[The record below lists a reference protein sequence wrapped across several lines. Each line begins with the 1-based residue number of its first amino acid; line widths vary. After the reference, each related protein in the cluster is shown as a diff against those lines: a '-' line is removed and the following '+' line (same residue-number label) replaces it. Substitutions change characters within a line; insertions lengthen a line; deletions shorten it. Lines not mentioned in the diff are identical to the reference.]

1 MKLLREISKN
11 RLSGFFIPALAV
23 LFVFSLSFHNHAIFG
38 SPTHNLDSNP
48 TAGHSVEDCSACLL
62 QGNLQVPETG
72 YLYNGN
78 KLGELVAFVNLDF
91 IIPSSFLNLDKPSRS
106 PPTI

>member
-1 MKLLREISKN
+1 MRLLREINKN

-23 LFVFSLSFHNHAIFG
+23 LFVFSLSFHNHAISG
-38 SPTHNLDSNP
+38 SPTHNLDSNS

-72 YLYNGN
+72 YSYNGN
-78 KLGELVAFVNLDF
+78 KLGELIAFVNLDF
-91 IIPSSFLNLDKPSRS
+91 IIPSSLLDLDKPSRS
-106 PPTI
+106 PPII